1 MSISEQ
7 LTEINNVKQGIKSAI
22 INKGINMDNV
32 PFTEYPSKISEIQGE
47 GLSINGIIQQYQVK
61 YGETVNAGDFVEFI
75 KLYANGE
82 FSNSSANYIS
92 VAKLNN
98 DKVIIAYSDSSNSSS
113 GTAVVIEFKGTTVTL
128 GKSVVFKTD
137 KTLYISIVALSESK
151 AVVSYSTTGTDML
164 ANVLTIDSETAIT
177 IGEDTKIVTTG
188 LSNTQF
194 IVALD
199 ESRVLAFFGT
209 TVSKV
214 DYTNS
219 LILSIEGSSI
229 TKGTVFQDWQKTGGS
244 LQNFAVKLTEDK
256 VLLIN
261 KDRTSTTSTS
271 TKLLCASIISVGETI
286 QFGDKKS
293 IFSYTSSTPVLYFSV
308 SVLSESK
315 VLVVYNDISN
325 NYYGTAI
332 VITVEG
338 TTVTLG
344 EPVAFSLKNTTY
356 MSVTALS
363 ESKAVV
369 VYKNP
374 SENNYGTAIVIT
386 VEGTS
391 ITLGEPLVFEN
402 STFNYPY
409 VISLSASS
417 IFVAHANGFNFLT
430 IEGTNVSKVSTNETG
445 TFVKK
450 CQSKKYVLGIAKTGG
465 QNGEFIDVFQPNE

>member
-209 TVSKV
+209 TVST
-214 DYTNS
+214 DIP
-219 LILSIEGSSI
+219 LAEGI
-229 TKGTVFQDWQKTGGS
+229 KMAINWIKTKFCGGS
-244 LQNFAVKLTEDK
+244 F
-256 VLLIN
+256 
-261 KDRTSTTSTS
+261 
-271 TKLLCASIISVGETI
+271 
-286 QFGDKKS
+286 
-293 IFSYTSSTPVLYFSV
+293 
-308 SVLSESK
+308 
-315 VLVVYNDISN
+315 
-325 NYYGTAI
+325 
-332 VITVEG
+332 
-338 TTVTLG
+338 
-344 EPVAFSLKNTTY
+344 
-356 MSVTALS
+356 
-363 ESKAVV
+363 
-369 VYKNP
+369 
-374 SENNYGTAIVIT
+374 
-386 VEGTS
+386 
-391 ITLGEPLVFEN
+391 
-402 STFNYPY
+402 
-409 VISLSASS
+409 
-417 IFVAHANGFNFLT
+417 
-430 IEGTNVSKVSTNETG
+430 
-445 TFVKK
+445 
-450 CQSKKYVLGIAKTGG
+450 
-465 QNGEFIDVFQPNE
+465 